1 MHRMNDLDLWRQRRR
16 EMLHEAEGEH
26 LARRLRATRPKKA
39 AGSGARSL
47 VAFMAGLW
55 KTPAVREAGIR
66 DVHASPRRPCPP
78 MAETVGTNATKGP
91 S

>member
-39 AGSGARSL
+39 AWIRSTLLGRVHGRALEDARC
-47 VAFMAGLW
+47 A
-55 KTPAVREAGIR
+55 
-66 DVHASPRRPCPP
+66 
-78 MAETVGTNATKGP
+78 
-91 S
+91 